1 MTNSGSSAAAPTV
14 HSKQHIMDLIITYI
28 TTHGDMGHVA
38 LLVWAG
44 AASGFAVLL
53 LRALNLANTRFDTF
67 VRELA
72 RFNRRNRRHA
82 DELAQSNTDRQN
94 FQHQKRED
102 NQASKQKRPER
113 PKSHHRG
120 VRGHSQKT

>member
-1 MTNSGSSAAAPTV
+1 MTSLGSSAHAPIV
-14 HSKQHIMDLIITYI
+14 YSKQHIMDLIISYI

-38 LLVWAG
+38 LLIWAG
-44 AASGFAVLL
+44 GASGFAMLL

-72 RFNRRNRRHA
+72 RFNRRNRRRS
-82 DELAQSNTDRQN
+82 DELAQDNTFSEDIKR
-94 FQHQKRED
+94 QKRED

-113 PKSHHRG
+113 PKGRHRS
-120 VRGHSQKT
+120 VCADAQKT